1 MKKIILG
8 LFFNLLF
15 LTDSYSKFDNKEVNV
30 SCSGTGEYSVS
41 SSFNWFDDYKFI
53 FSPVLTTDLKKVTG
67 YILTKVIL
75 ENCNPCMGRNEDYY
89 SMDSQ
94 ADGLIVKDSSIII
107 TQKGKTEIYTTIS
120 RYSGNFSSIDKVQ
133 YGQTI
138 GSRRGVCKNID
149 LLYAKIDE
157 YKNFKASKSIGNP
170 KKETDTGAKDLLKK
184 IIGK

>member
-8 LFFNLLF
+8 LFFNLIF
-15 LTDSYSKFDNKEVNV
+15 LTDSYSKFDYKEVNV

-53 FSPVLTTDLKKVTG
+53 FNPVFTTDLKKVTG
-67 YILTKVIL
+67 YTLNKVIL
-75 ENCNPCMGRNEDYY
+75 ENCSHCMSRNEAYY
-89 SMDSQ
+89 SWGSP

-107 TQKGKTEIYTTIS
+107 SQKDKTEIYTTIS
-120 RYSGNFSSIDKVQ
+120 RNSGNFSSIDKLE

-138 GSRRGVCKNID
+138 ATRRGVCKNID
-149 LLYAKIDE
+149 LLYTKIDE
-157 YKNFKASKSIGNP
+157 YKNFKTNKSISNP
-170 KKETDTGAKDLLKK
+170 NKETDTGAKDLLKK